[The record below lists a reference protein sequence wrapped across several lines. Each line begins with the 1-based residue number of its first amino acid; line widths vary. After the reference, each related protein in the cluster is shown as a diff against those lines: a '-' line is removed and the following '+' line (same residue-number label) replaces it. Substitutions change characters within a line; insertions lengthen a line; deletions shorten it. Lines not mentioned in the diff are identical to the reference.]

1 MLSIASSRSP
11 DALTA
16 SHSIATDK
24 AAIIALFRGMTRY
37 VGRLPPMPG
46 MFPDYQVRWS
56 QRWPRASEIPSVN
69 FSKFVCG
76 NNVRM
81 CWPRSCIASDSDFG
95 HADKEIAKGPV
106 EKPFGH
112 PQLAR
117 L

>member
-46 MFPDYQVRWS
+46 MFPDYQV
-56 QRWPRASEIPSVN
+56 PVVATLATSVRDP
-69 FSKFVCG
+69 
-76 NNVRM
+76 VRE
-81 CWPRSCIASDSDFG
+81 FL
-95 HADKEIAKGPV
+95 EV
-106 EKPFGH
+106 
-112 PQLAR
+112 R